1 MSFYMFPEKIS
12 GQESEN
18 TPLLCKVKE
27 YIEKYN
33 MLLPGAP
40 VIVGFSGGADST
52 ALVFLLHK
60 LGYQVTAVHIDH
72 GIRGEEAQRDAAFTR
87 DFCRKYAIA
96 YFIEHLDI
104 PAFAKTSN
112 LSLETA
118 ARQER
123 YRLLQKY
130 AASLHAPVAIA
141 HNKND
146 QAETVLMHLLRGSGL
161 TGLCGM
167 QPVSGNI
174 IRPLLTVTR
183 EEIENFN
190 KKNNLSHITDS
201 TNSDITFTRNKYRLC
216 LLPQLRT
223 FNPDAVAA
231 IASCAELLSGYKEL
245 IDITMQQYARELL
258 SVQEDSVTLKLT
270 DGLPDI
276 VKFELIRLAI
286 SRLKGHPADI
296 ERIHTENT
304 AALWHKQAGREIHLP
319 GGIIARR
326 GYETICFSYAKEPFA
341 AKFDF
346 IPEKTYPWH
355 NGQTVSSCFVSA
367 MGKHEA
373 CEFLDFDSLGS
384 GLTLRTRQSGDF
396 IYPLGA
402 QGKCSLKKYFIDKKI
417 PQQQRGEIPLLARG
431 SEILAIL
438 GCTVSS
444 RAAVKTTT
452 KNIIKI
458 FQGENL

>member
-1 MSFYMFPEKIS
+1 M
-12 GQESEN
+12 
-18 TPLLCKVKE
+18 LRKVKD

-33 MLLPGAP
+33 MLLPGSR
-40 VIVGFSGGADST
+40 VIVGFSGGTDSA

-60 LGYQVTAVHIDH
+60 LGYRITAVHIEH
-72 GIRGEEAQRDAAFTR
+72 GIRGEEAQRDAAFAEN
-87 DFCRKYAIA
+87 FCKKYNIEC
-96 YFIEHLDI
+96 FVEHLDI
-104 PAFAKTSN
+104 PAFAKAN
-112 LSLETA
+112 KLSLETA

-130 AASLHAPVAIA
+130 AVSLHAPIAVA

-161 TGLCGM
+161 AGLCGM

-174 IRPLLTVTR
+174 IRPLLAVSR
-183 EEIENFN
+183 KEIETFN
-190 KKNNLSHITDS
+190 KENQILHITDS
-201 TNSDITFTRNKYRLC
+201 TNTDISFTRNKYRLC
-216 LLPQLRT
+216 LLPEIEAIQ
-223 FNPDAVAA
+223 PGAISA

-245 IDITMQQYARELL
+245 VDLQIKHYARDLI
-258 SVQEDSVTLKLT
+258 SVRNDGISLKMT
-270 DGLPDI
+270 DAIPYI
-276 VKFELIRLAI
+276 VKLELIKLAI
-286 SRLKGHPADI
+286 SRLKGHPTDI
-296 ERIHTENT
+296 ERIHIENT
-304 AALWHKQAGREIHLP
+304 AALWHKQAGREVHLP
-319 GGIIARR
+319 GNMIARR
-326 GYETICFSYAKEPFA
+326 CYQEICFFFAKEPFCA
-341 AKFDF
+341 EFVF

-355 NGQTVSSCFVSA
+355 NGLSVSSCFVSA
-367 MGKHEA
+367 MGKHDA
-373 CEFLDFDSLGS
+373 CEFLDFDSLGA
-384 GLTLRTRQSGDF
+384 GLTLRARKSGDF

-438 GCTVSS
+438 GYTVSS
-444 RAAVKTTT
+444 RTAVKTTT